1 MKLPE
6 PKSSGRTSVEE
17 ALSKRRSVRAH
28 NQNSLTVEEIGQLLW
43 AAQGVTEKWGGRTA
57 PSAGALYP
65 LEIYLLAGEVKGL
78 EAGLYHYRPA
88 DHSLSRKDPRD
99 LRGGVTQ
106 ASLHQEQILK
116 APATL
121 IIAAVYQRTTQK
133 YGERGVR
140 YVHQETG
147 SVCQNTHLQAES
159 LNLGTVWI
167 GAFDDQKVKQALGM
181 AEEPLAIMPV
191 GRK

>member
-1 MKLPE
+1 MKLPKPE
-6 PKSSGRTSVEE
+6 FSGRTSVEE
-17 ALSKRRSVRAH
+17 ALLRRRSVRDYGED
-28 NQNSLTVEEIGQLLW
+28 SLTLEEIGRLLW

-65 LEIYLLAGEVKGL
+65 LEIYLLAGEVQDL
-78 EAGLYHYRPA
+78 EAGLYHYRPS
-88 DHSLSRKDPRD
+88 DHSVSREKAED
-99 LRGGVTQ
+99 LRGNVME

-121 IIAAVYQRTTQK
+121 IITAVFERTTEK
-133 YGERGVR
+133 YGQRGRR
-140 YVHQETG
+140 YVHQEAG
-147 SVCQNTHLQAES
+147 AVCQTIHLQAES

-167 GAFDDQKVKQALGM
+167 GAFDDRQVKEALGI

-191 GRK
+191 GKK

>member
-1 MKLPE
+1 MRLPK
-6 PKSSGRTSVEE
+6 PKSSGRTSLEE
-17 ALSKRRSVRAH
+17 ALSKRRSVRDYGK
-28 NQNSLTVEEIGQLLW
+28 NSLTVEEIGRLLW

-78 EAGLYHYRPA
+78 ETGLYHYRPT
-88 DHSLSRKDPRD
+88 DHSLSRKKAGD
-99 LRGGVTQ
+99 LRGDVME

-121 IIAAVYQRTTQK
+121 IITAVYQRTTQK

-147 SVCQNTHLQAES
+147 SVCQNIHLQAES

-167 GAFDDQKVKQALGM
+167 GAFDDQKVKQALGI
-181 AEEPLAIMPV
+181 AEEPLAIMPG
-191 GRK
+191 GRR